1 MGSTSAE
8 NSGTGSTGNAG
19 DGFAQN
25 TGNGENSTS
34 GVGRRALIKRSA
46 ALGLVSVPAMS
57 FLSACAS
64 GGGDDN
70 SGENKG
76 ETSASNPFGVK
87 EGSKLDVVIFK
98 GGYGDDYAKAWEAA
112 FKKEWGVTSV
122 HTGTQEITGKL
133 QPRFN
138 AGNPPDIVDDSGN
151 QQIPIDVL
159 AKNGQLLD
167 LAEVLDAPSV
177 DDPGKKVRDTLIPGT
192 LDAGMQEG
200 KVVALNYIYTVWGL
214 WYSGK
219 LFQEK
224 GWEAPKTWDDFL
236 AVCKDAKAQGI
247 GGLAHQGK
255 YPYYIN
261 VAIMD
266 LIAKKGG
273 LDAMKAIDNL
283 EPDAFAGSDAAQEA
297 VEAVYEVVEKG
308 YLMPGTNGLTHTES
322 QTRWNQYKA
331 AFITSGSWLENEQ
344 LKTTPEDFDMK
355 FLPMPLLPD
364 SALPFEAIRAGSGEP
379 FIIPSKAGN
388 LPAAKEFMRRMLSKE
403 WSTLFAKEA
412 NSLTILKDGVDPDV
426 RLRPGTQST
435 VEASRAA
442 GDNTFRYL
450 YTEWYSEMNAAIENA
465 SNELMAKRIQPKEW
479 LKRAQAA
486 VDKQAKDPD
495 SKKNHRD

>member
-1 MGSTSAE
+1 MGSTSDPSSTAD
-8 NSGTGSTGNAG
+8 GTS
-19 DGFAQN
+19 
-25 TGNGENSTS
+25 
-34 GVGRRALIKRSA
+34 RRDLIKRSA
-46 ALGLVSVPAMS
+46 ALGLISVPTMS

-64 GGGDDN
+64 GGGDDD
-70 SGENKG
+70 SDTDTEGK
-76 ETSASNPFGVK
+76 TSEKNPFGVK
-87 EGSKLDVVIFK
+87 EGTKLDVVIFK
-98 GGYGDDYAKAWEAA
+98 GGYGDDYAKAWEAS
-112 FKKEWGVTSV
+112 FEKKWGVTST

-138 AGNPPDIVDDSGN
+138 AGNPPDIVDDSGA

-159 AKNGQLLD
+159 YKNGQLLD
-167 LAEVLDAPSV
+167 LAEVLDAPSI
-177 DDPGKKVRDTLIPGT
+177 DDPSKKVRDTLIPGT
-192 LDAGMQEG
+192 LDAGMQGG

-219 LFQEK
+219 LFEEK
-224 GWEAPKTWDDFL
+224 GWEAPRTWDDFL
-236 AVCKDAKAQGI
+236 AISKDAKSQGI

-266 LIAKKGG
+266 LIAKTGG

-283 EPDAFAGSDAAQEA
+283 EPDAFVGSDAATAA
-297 VEAVYEVVEKG
+297 VEAIYEVVEKG

-344 LKTTPEDFDMK
+344 LKQTPEDFDMK

-379 FIIPSKAGN
+379 FIIPAKAKN
-388 LPAAKEFMRRMLSKE
+388 LPAAKEFMRTMLSKE

-412 NSLTILKDGVDPDV
+412 NSLTILKDGVDSGV
-426 RLRPGTQST
+426 ELRPGTQSA
-435 VEASRAA
+435 VEASKAA

-450 YTEWYSEMNAAIENA
+450 YTEWYSEMGTAIENA

-486 VDKQAKDPD
+486 VDKQAKDPE
-495 SKKNHRD
+495 SKKNRRD

>member
-1 MGSTSAE
+1 MGSTEHPGAE
-8 NSGTGSTGNAG
+8 
-19 DGFAQN
+19 
-25 TGNGENSTS
+25 
-34 GVGRRALIKRSA
+34 GVGRRDLIKRSA
-46 ALGLVSVPAMS
+46 ALGLVAVPAMG
-57 FLSACAS
+57 LMSACAS
-64 GGGDDN
+64 GGDSGSSDEGDT
-70 SGENKG
+70 KG
-76 ETSASNPFGVK
+76 KTSKDNPFGAK
-87 EGSKLDVVIFK
+87 KGSKLDVVVFK
-98 GGYGDDYAKAWEAA
+98 GGYGDDYAKAWEAD
-112 FKKEWGVTSV
+112 FDKKLGITST

-138 AGNPPDIVDDSGN
+138 AGNPPDVVDDSGA
-151 QQIPIDVL
+151 QQIKVDVL
-159 AKNGQLLD
+159 YKNGQLLD

-177 DDPGKKVRDTLIPGT
+177 DDPAKKVRDTLIPGT
-192 LDAGMQEG
+192 LDPGMQEG

-219 LFQEK
+219 LFKEK
-224 GWEAPKTWDDFL
+224 GWQEPKTWDDFL
-236 AVCKDAKAQGI
+236 AVCKDAKSQGI

-273 LDAMKAIDNL
+273 LEAMKAIDNL
-283 EPDAFAGSDAAQEA
+283 DPKAFVGSDAAQAA

-344 LKTTPEDFDMK
+344 LKQTPTDFDMK
-355 FLPMPLLPD
+355 FLPMPLL
-364 SALPFEAIRAGSGEP
+364 SGSKLPFEAIRAGSGEP
-379 FIIPSKAGN
+379 FIIPAKAGN

-403 WSTLFAKEA
+403 WSTLFAKQA
-412 NSLTILKDGVDPDV
+412 NSLTILKDGVDPGV

-435 VEASRAA
+435 VEASKAA

-450 YTEWYSEMNAAIENA
+450 YTEWYSEMGTAIEAA

-479 LKRAQAA
+479 LKRCQAA
-486 VDKQAKDPD
+486 VDKQAKDPA

>member
-8 NSGTGSTGNAG
+8 NSEGS
-19 DGFAQN
+19 
-25 TGNGENSTS
+25 
-34 GVGRRALIKRSA
+34 VGRRDLIKRSA
-46 ALGLVSVPAMS
+46 ALGLITVPTMS

-64 GGGDDN
+64 GGGDDSSDN
-70 SGENKG
+70 DTEGK
-76 ETSASNPFGVK
+76 TSKSNPFGVK
-87 EGSKLDVVIFK
+87 DGTKLDVVIFK
-98 GGYGDDYAKAWEAA
+98 GGYGDDYAKAWEAS
-112 FKKEWGVTSV
+112 FKTKWGVTST

-138 AGNPPDIVDDSGN
+138 AGNPPDIVDDSGA
-151 QQIPIDVL
+151 QQIPVDVL
-159 AKNGQLLD
+159 HKNGQLLD
-167 LAEVLDAPSV
+167 LAVVLDAPSV
-177 DDPGKKVRDTLIPGT
+177 DDPNKKVRDTLIPGT
-192 LDAGMQEG
+192 LDSGMQGG

-219 LFQEK
+219 LFKDK
-224 GWEAPKTWDDFL
+224 GWTEPKTWDEFL
-236 AVCKDAKAQGI
+236 AICKDAKSQGI

-266 LIAKKGG
+266 LIAKTGG

-283 EPDAFAGSDAAQEA
+283 EPNAFVGSEAAAAAVDAI
-297 VEAVYEVVEKG
+297 YEVVEKG

-331 AFITSGSWLENEQ
+331 VFITSGSWLENEQ
-344 LKTTPEDFDMK
+344 LKTTPDDFDMK

-364 SALPFEAIRAGSGEP
+364 SKLPFEAIRAGSGEP
-379 FIIPSKAGN
+379 FIIPSKAKN
-388 LPAAKEFMRRMLSKE
+388 LPAAKEFMRMMLSKE
-403 WSTLFAKEA
+403 WSTSFAKEA
-412 NSLTILKDGVDPDV
+412 NSLTIVKDGVDTGV
-426 RLRPGTQST
+426 QLRPGTQST
-435 VEASRAA
+435 VEASKAA
-442 GDNTFRYL
+442 GENTFRYL
-450 YTEWYSEMNAAIENA
+450 YTEWYSEMGTAIENA

-486 VDKQAKDPD
+486 VDKQAKDPE

>member
-1 MGSTSAE
+1 MGSTS
-8 NSGTGSTGNAG
+8 
-19 DGFAQN
+19 DP
-25 TGNGENSTS
+25 NSTT
-34 GVGRRALIKRSA
+34 GGTNRRDLIKRSA
-46 ALGLVSVPAMS
+46 ALGLISVPTMS

-64 GGGDDN
+64 GGGEDD
-70 SGENKG
+70 SGNDTEGK
-76 ETSASNPFGVK
+76 TSKSNPFGVK
-87 EGSKLDVVIFK
+87 KGSKLDVVVFK
-98 GGYGDDYAKAWEAA
+98 GGYGDDYAKAWEAS
-112 FKKEWGVTSV
+112 FEKKWGVTST

-138 AGNPPDIVDDSGN
+138 AGNPPDIVDDSGA

-159 AKNGQLLD
+159 HKNGQLLD
-167 LAEVLDAPSV
+167 LAAVLDAPSV
-177 DDPGKKVRDTLIPGT
+177 DDPSKKVRDTLIPGT
-192 LDAGMQEG
+192 LDAGMQSG

-224 GWEAPKTWDDFL
+224 GWEVPKTWDDFT
-236 AVCKDAKAQGI
+236 AICKDAKSQGI

-266 LIAKKGG
+266 LIAKTGG

-283 EPDAFAGSDAAQEA
+283 EPNAFVGSDAATA
-297 VEAVYEVVEKG
+297 AIEAVYDLVEKG

-331 AFITSGSWLENEQ
+331 VFITSGSWLENEQ
-344 LKTTPEDFDMK
+344 LKQTPEDFDMK

-364 SALPFEAIRAGSGEP
+364 SKLPFEAIRAGSGEP
-379 FIIPSKAGN
+379 FIIPSKAKN
-388 LPAAKEFMRRMLSKE
+388 LPAAQEFMRMMLSKE

-412 NSLTILKDGVDPDV
+412 NSLTILKDGVDSSV
-426 RLRPGTQST
+426 QLRPGTQST
-435 VEASRAA
+435 VEASKAA
-442 GDNTFRYL
+442 GDNTFRFL
-450 YTEWYSEMNAAIENA
+450 YTEWYSEMNTEIENA

-486 VDKQAKDPD
+486 IDKQAKDPA
-495 SKKNHRD
+495 SKNNRRD

>member
-8 NSGTGSTGNAG
+8 NSSKGSV
-19 DGFAQN
+19 D
-25 TGNGENSTS
+25 
-34 GVGRRALIKRSA
+34 RRDLIKRSA
-46 ALGLVSVPAMS
+46 ALGLITVPTMS

-64 GGGDDN
+64 GGGDD
-70 SGENKG
+70 
-76 ETSASNPFGVK
+76 TSDNDAEGKTSKSNPFGVK
-87 EGSKLDVVIFK
+87 DGSKLDVVIFK
-98 GGYGDDYAKAWEAA
+98 GGYGDDYAKAWEAS
-112 FKKEWGVTSV
+112 FKKKWGVTSV

-138 AGNPPDIVDDSGN
+138 AGNPPDIVDDSGA

-159 AKNGQLLD
+159 YKNGQLLD
-167 LAEVLDAPSV
+167 LAAVLDAPSI
-177 DDPGKKVRDTLIPGT
+177 DDPAKKVRDTLIPGT
-192 LDAGMQEG
+192 LDAGMQGG

-219 LFQEK
+219 LFKEK
-224 GWEAPKTWDDFL
+224 GWTEPKTWDEFL
-236 AVCKDAKAQGI
+236 AICKDAKSQGI

-266 LIAKKGG
+266 LIAKTGG

-283 EPDAFAGSDAAQEA
+283 EPNAFVGSAAAKAA
-297 VEAVYEVVEKG
+297 VEAIYEVVEKG

-331 AFITSGSWLENEQ
+331 VFITSGSWLENEQ
-344 LKTTPEDFDMK
+344 LKTTPSDFDMK
-355 FLPMPLLPD
+355 FLPMPTLPG
-364 SALPFEAIRAGSGEP
+364 SKLPFQAIRAGSGEP
-379 FIIPSKAGN
+379 FIIPAKAKN
-388 LPAAKEFMRRMLSKE
+388 LPAAKEFVRMMLSKE
-403 WSTLFAKEA
+403 WSTTFAKEA
-412 NSLTILKDGVDPDV
+412 NSLTIVKDGVDTGV
-426 RLRPGTQST
+426 QLRPGTQST
-435 VEASRAA
+435 VEASKAA
-442 GDNTFRYL
+442 GDDTFRYL
-450 YTEWYSEMNAAIENA
+450 YTEWYSEMGTAIENA
-465 SNELMAKRIQPKEW
+465 SNELMAKRIQPAEW

>member
-1 MGSTSAE
+1 MGSTSAQNPE
-8 NSGTGSTGNAG
+8 NGGTTA
-19 DGFAQN
+19 
-25 TGNGENSTS
+25 
-34 GVGRRALIKRSA
+34 GVGRRDLIKRSA
-46 ALGLVSVPAMS
+46 ALGLISVPTMS

-64 GGGDDN
+64 GGGDD
-70 SGENKG
+70 SGNDSEG
-76 ETSASNPFGVK
+76 ETSKSNPFGVK
-87 EGSKLDVVIFK
+87 DGSKLDVVIFK
-98 GGYGDDYAKAWEAA
+98 GGYGDDYAKAWEAG
-112 FKKEWGVTSV
+112 FKKKWGVTSV

-138 AGNPPDIVDDSGN
+138 AGNPPDIVDDSGA

-159 AKNGQLLD
+159 YKNGQLVD
-167 LAEVLDAPSV
+167 LAVVLDAPSV
-177 DDPGKKVRDTLIPGT
+177 DDPSKKVRDTLIPGT
-192 LDAGMQEG
+192 LDAGMQGG

-219 LFQEK
+219 LFKEK
-224 GWEAPKTWDDFL
+224 GWTAPKTWDEFL
-236 AVCKDAKAQGI
+236 AICKEAKADGI

-266 LIAKKGG
+266 LIAKTGG

-283 EPDAFAGSDAAQEA
+283 EPDAFVGSEAATAAIEA
-297 VEAVYEVVEKG
+297 IYEVVEKG

-344 LKTTPEDFDMK
+344 LKTTPDDFDMK

-364 SALPFEAIRAGSGEP
+364 SKLPFEAIRAGSGEP
-379 FIIPSKAGN
+379 FIIPSKAKN
-388 LPAAKEFMRRMLSKE
+388 LAGAKEFMRMMLSKE

-412 NSLTILKDGVDPDV
+412 NSLTIVKDGVDTGV
-426 RLRPGTQST
+426 QLRPGTQST
-435 VEASRAA
+435 VEASKAA
-442 GDNTFRYL
+442 GGNTFRYL
-450 YTEWYSEMNAAIENA
+450 YTEWYSEMGTAIENA

-486 VDKQAKDPD
+486 VDKQAKDPE
-495 SKKNHRD
+495 SKKNRRD

>member
-1 MGSTSAE
+1 MGSTSD
-8 NSGTGSTGNAG
+8 GNHRAG
-19 DGFAQN
+19 HPEA
-25 TGNGENSTS
+25 T

-46 ALGLVSVPAMS
+46 ALGLAAVPAMS

-64 GGGDDN
+64 GGGDGDA
-70 SGENKG
+70 GEGDTKG
-76 ETSASNPFGVK
+76 KTSKDNPFGAK
-87 EGSKLDVVIFK
+87 KGGKLDVVVFK
-98 GGYGDDYAKAWEAA
+98 GGYGDDYAKAWEADFGTKLGITA
-112 FKKEWGVTSV
+112 T

-138 AGNPPDIVDDSGN
+138 AGNPPDIVDDSGA
-151 QQIPIDVL
+151 QQIKVDVL
-159 AKNGQLLD
+159 YKNGQLLD

-177 DDPGKKVRDTLIPGT
+177 DDPAKKVRDTLIPGT
-192 LDAGMQEG
+192 LDPGLQEG

-219 LFQEK
+219 LFREK
-224 GWEAPKTWDDFL
+224 GWEEPKTWDDFL
-236 AVCKDAKAQGI
+236 ALCKDAKSQGI

-283 EPDAFAGSDAAQEA
+283 DPKAFVGSEAAEA
-297 VEAVYEVVEKG
+297 AIEAIYEVVERG

-344 LKTTPEDFDMK
+344 LKQTPADFDMK
-355 FLPMPLLPD
+355 FLPMPVLPG
-364 SALPFEAIRAGSGEP
+364 SKLPFQAIRAGSGEP
-379 FIIPSKAGN
+379 FIIPAKAGN

-403 WSTLFAKEA
+403 WSTLFAKQA
-412 NSLTILKDGVDPDV
+412 NSLTILKDGVDPGV

-435 VEASRAA
+435 VEASKAA
-442 GDNTFRYL
+442 GGDTFRYL
-450 YTEWYSEMNAAIENA
+450 YTEWYGEMGTALEAA
-465 SNELMAKRIQPKEW
+465 SNELMSRRIQPKEW
-479 LKRAQAA
+479 LKRCQAA
-486 VDKQAKDPD
+486 VDKQAKDPA

>member
-1 MGSTSAE
+1 MGSTPE
-8 NSGTGSTGNAG
+8 G
-19 DGFAQN
+19 DHGRA
-25 TGNGENSTS
+25 
-34 GVGRRALIKRSA
+34 GVGRRALIRRSA

-64 GGGDDN
+64 GGGGDGD
-70 SGENKG
+70 GGDTAKG
-76 ETSASNPFGVK
+76 KTSKDNPFGAK
-87 EGSKLDVVIFK
+87 KGGKLDVVVFK
-98 GGYGDDYAKAWEAA
+98 GGYGDDYAKAWEADFA
-112 FKKEWGVTSV
+112 EKLGVTSS

-138 AGNPPDIVDDSGN
+138 AGNPPDIVDDSGAQKIN
-151 QQIPIDVL
+151 IDVL
-159 AKNGQLLD
+159 YKNGQLLD

-177 DDPGKKVRDTLIPGT
+177 DDPARKVRDTLIPGT
-192 LDAGMQEG
+192 LDPGMQEG
-200 KVVALNYIYTVWGL
+200 KIVALNYIYTVWGL

-219 LFQEK
+219 LFEEK
-224 GWEAPKTWDDFL
+224 GWQAPKTWDDFL
-236 AVCKDAKAQGI
+236 AICKDAKSQGI

-261 VAIMD
+261 VALMD

-283 EPDAFAGSDAAQEA
+283 DPKAFVGSDAAQAA

-331 AFITSGSWLENEQ
+331 AFITCGSWLENEQ
-344 LKTTPEDFDMK
+344 LKQTPTDFDMK
-355 FLPMPLLPD
+355 FLPMPLLSG

-379 FIIPSKAGN
+379 FVIPSKAGN

-403 WSTLFAKEA
+403 WSTLFAKQA
-412 NSLTILKDGVDPDV
+412 NSLTILKDGVDPGV

-435 VEASRAA
+435 VEASKAA
-442 GDNTFRYL
+442 GDHTFRYL
-450 YTEWYSEMNAAIENA
+450 YTEWYGEMGTAIEAA
-465 SNELMAKRIQPKEW
+465 SNELMARRIQPKEW
-479 LKRAQAA
+479 LKRCQAA
-486 VDKQAKDPD
+486 VDKQAKDPA